1 MSDLS
6 FILSMLY
13 KINQEEKG
21 KKVSEKE
28 LKAIQRLPAYS
39 LLTFYDEEDR

>member
-28 LKAIQRLPAYS
+28 LKAIQSLPAYS
-39 LLTFYDEEDR
+39 LLAFYDEEDR